1 MKNEENRS
9 TYCTHD
15 DNWYGMLFAVVLG
28 AAMAMAFDS
37 WGVGIGVG
45 WRWAPGSD
53 GPAVPTGRSEV
64 VADLEGG
71 AYTTSV

>member
-1 MKNEENRS
+1 MKNEENRN
-9 TYCTHD
+9 TYCTRD

-45 WRWAPGSD
+45 
-53 GPAVPTGRSEV
+53 
-64 VADLEGG
+64 VALG
-71 AYTTSV
+71 AGFRRPCCADREE